1 MIKMIKMSKRAFDK
15 IAEGLKQALAYA
27 RGECEH
33 EWKMMEL
40 ASTELWV
47 VKECIKCGVRVSQR
61 DTIG

>member
-1 MIKMIKMSKRAFDK
+1 MSKKAFNK

-33 EWKMMEL
+33 EWKTMEL
-40 ASTELWV
+40 AGTEPWV

-61 DTIG
+61 EAVERG